1 MSKIEWTDETANCS
15 SAPQNY
21 ECTRDPIFLLQRG
34 SRQWTQIPDGLG
46 SDGESL
52 WVEDA
57 SLVDD
62 WIKRFIVDGSVDTTE
77 EFWQMAECT
86 QNDHNWPMVYVE
98 WLVESAFLT
107 RKEAEEYGK
116 AREYRWDKWRVYC
129 VPCDGELAKIL
140 DAHESAVLVV

>member
-1 MSKIEWTDETANCS
+1 MNRDPK
-15 SAPQNY
+15 NY
-21 ECTRDPIFLLQRG
+21 ECTRDPIFLLQKG

-52 WVEDA
+52 WVEDS

-62 WIKRFIVDGSVDTTE
+62 WIKRFIVDGSVDTTD

-86 QNDHNWPMVYVE
+86 ENDHGWPMVYVE
-98 WLVESAFLT
+98 WFVESVFLT

-140 DAHESAVLVV
+140 DAHEPAALVG